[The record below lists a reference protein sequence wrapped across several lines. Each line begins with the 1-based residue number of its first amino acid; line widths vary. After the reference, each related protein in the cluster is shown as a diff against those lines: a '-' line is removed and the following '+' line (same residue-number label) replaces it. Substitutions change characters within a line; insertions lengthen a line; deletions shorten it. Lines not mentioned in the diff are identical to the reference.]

1 MAERQ
6 GESKCSAA
14 CYTLAV
20 DRHRP
25 CPLTLSPMGMT
36 RLSGMDALRRM
47 ARIVTILVTVAWL
60 LPALLT
66 MLPSSASAAEQAL
79 YADLMKSRCL
89 DMDGDGLPD
98 GGAPDHDCND
108 CCLMCAA
115 PKCGVLRVPVLVPI
129 RFVPRPGV
137 AVPEPELVLALPPS
151 QAVFRPLSQR
161 GPPA

>member
-1 MAERQ
+1 MAERE

-20 DRHRP
+20 DRP
-25 CPLTLSPMGMT
+25 CPGPLTLSPMGMT

-47 ARIVTILVTVAWL
+47 ARLVTILVTVAWL
-60 LPALLT
+60 LPVLLT
-66 MLPSSASAAEQAL
+66 MLPSPASAAEQSL
-79 YADLMKSRCL
+79 YADLMKSLCL

-108 CCLMCAA
+108 CCLICAA
-115 PKCGVLRVPVLVPI
+115 PQSGTMRAPLLVPI
-129 RFVPRPGV
+129 LFAPRPGV
-137 AVPEPELVLALPPS
+137 AAPRPELVLALPAS
-151 QAVFRPLSQR
+151 EAVFRPVSQR